1 MNIIL
6 AQLKKDIQCQRRPLI
21 LWGLCLGMAFIP
33 LAFLNL
39 FLNFHPPD
47 ISKANAMLGILS
59 LTGLGVAC
67 LFAAGFGLFL
77 LVPLLVVRIVHEDPL
92 MGTTAFWLTR
102 PIPRKKLLAAKALLI
117 VVLTLP
123 LALLGGT
130 GAHFNTG
137 LFWAAELAWIAAFA
151 AISSI
156 TSGLREFLAW
166 GLALLFGKA
175 VFAGI
180 LRNLLGQFHGDGSIL
195 SDGAAHQLSV
205 VAQMLHINS
214 TDFFHLCYF
223 AGFSVVVVHQYLT
236 LQTGRSRAVL
246 ITMIVMVCLLEMAFG
261 PLGNIPVAP

>member
-1 MNIIL
+1 
-6 AQLKKDIQCQRRPLI
+6 
-21 LWGLCLGMAFIP
+21 
-33 LAFLNL
+33 
-39 FLNFHPPD
+39 
-47 ISKANAMLGILS
+47 
-59 LTGLGVAC
+59 
-67 LFAAGFGLFL
+67 
-77 LVPLLVVRIVHEDPL
+77 L

-102 PIPRKKLLAAKALLI
+102 PVPRAKLLAAKALLI

-166 GLALLFGKA
+166 GLALFFGKA

-180 LRNLLGQFHGDGSIL
+180 LGNLWGQLHGDSPIL
-195 SDGAAHQLSV
+195 SVGVADQLSV
-205 VAQMLHINS
+205 AAQAFHLNA

-223 AGFSVVVVHQYLT
+223 AGFSAVLVHQYLT
-236 LQTGRSRAVL
+236 LQTRRSRAVL

-261 PLGNIPVAP
+261 PHGNIPAGP